1 MSHSVIRLSCS
12 LAVVCGVSLR
22 PVAVLFA
29 ALFLIPIPKSSIK
42 RGMDAIGS
50 NLPTPEE
57 MLRQLLALAPAT
69 ECHMDGS
76 DPLGTDTCVMVVKDE
91 HDRILMTHEA
101 ASEHGDDARQF
112 LQRCQALGL
121 QVPAAFSD
129 SSPSCTEAIKAVYPQ
144 ARLQAD
150 HFHTVKHIWGHLKTS
165 LLAYRRKVKASGEA
179 QQHEASLALAKQL
192 WTLRW
197 SLLKKPSNVS
207 VEEKQAITALENE
220 DEGFVHRFRSIIR
233 QLVHLFDH
241 AHREAQAQLRLQQ
254 LRNAIRA
261 VDDAHLEKMLTF
273 FDDHWEQALR
283 YLRKKGMGKHRRGSN
298 SESGMRLL
306 RRLEKNHDGI
316 RSAATRQHYIQ
327 LYQAIK
333 YLSLDIAE
341 FIEQGPHMTGPPRV

>member
-129 SSPSCTEAIKAVYPQ
+129 SSQSCTEAIKAVYPQ

-150 HFHTVKHIWGHLKTS
+150 HFHTVKHSWGHLKKS
-165 LLAYRRKVKASGEA
+165 LLAYRRKVKARGEEKNDE
-179 QQHEASLALAKQL
+179 QLIALAKKL
-192 WTLRW
+192 WKWLW
-197 SLLKKPSNVS
+197 SLLKKPGNFSA
-207 VEEKQAITALENE
+207 EDKQVIAALESE
-220 DEGFVHRFRSIIR
+220 D
-233 QLVHLFDH
+233 
-241 AHREAQAQLRLQQ
+241 
-254 LRNAIRA
+254 
-261 VDDAHLEKMLTF
+261 
-273 FDDHWEQALR
+273 
-283 YLRKKGMGKHRRGSN
+283 KG
-298 SESGMRLL
+298 
-306 RRLEKNHDGI
+306 
-316 RSAATRQHYIQ
+316 
-327 LYQAIK
+327 
-333 YLSLDIAE
+333 
-341 FIEQGPHMTGPPRV
+341 